1 MTASSLSQQ
10 CLQAITLMLQPF
22 LLSQW
27 TLRMIYI
34 AIAFAILQAVSAVL
48 GAPTLFMWCNIGIC
62 LWIFNN
68 LCIDVQHG
76 AIQRRPSA
84 SEKQQPFFLL
94 AGFPLLWGIFFFTL
108 FGCFVLLDYIPYVGP
123 VLSTILTP
131 LVFLLATMPALG
143 VVIQLM
149 LPIFV
154 FPYIRSAEK
163 GGLLLLLSSFQFIQ
177 QPART
182 LSYFLLAYTPLVIT
196 VAMLVGS
203 WETVYMMD
211 RFSSIWPVQLLQKS
225 LLIILSG
232 ICLAPATLFL
242 ALMGLLPAMHSSSTR
257 GSRANFTQSESAR
270 EREKWFTNG
279 EI

>member
-34 AIAFAILQAVSAVL
+34 ATLFAVLQAISAML
-48 GAPTLFMWCNIGIC
+48 GAPTLFMWCNVGIC
-62 LWIFNN
+62 LWIFNH
-68 LCIDVQHG
+68 LCIDVQH
-76 AIQRRPSA
+76 AHVQRHTLA
-84 SEKQQPFFLL
+84 SDKQPFIL
-94 AGFPLLWGIFFFTL
+94 AGFPLLWGLFFFVL

-143 VVIQLM
+143 VVIQLI

-154 FPYIRSAEK
+154 FPYIGSAEK
-163 GGLLLLLSSFQFIQ
+163 GGLMLLFSSFQFIQ

-211 RFSSIWPVQLLQKS
+211 RFSSFWPIQLLQKS

-242 ALMGLLPAMHSSSTR
+242 TLMGLLPAMHNAAPR
-257 GSRANFTQSESAR
+257 GSRASFTQSESAR
-270 EREKWFTNG
+270 ERAKWFTNG
-279 EI
+279 ESQ